1 MQQTNDE
8 LDRDDL
14 SKYSLDKSSDQEQFK
29 KFKKHINNNNLFF
42 SHQWNQ
48 IGSLKIRCQNA

>member
-14 SKYSLDKSSDQEQFK
+14 SKYSLDKSSSEQFK
-29 KFKKHINNNNLFF
+29 NSKSISTTTTYSFHINGTKLV
-42 SHQWNQ
+42 
-48 IGSLKIRCQNA
+48 LERIRCQNA

>member
-29 KFKKHINNNNLFF
+29 NSKAYQQQQPIL

-48 IGSLKIRCQNA
+48 IGSRKN